1 VTDHPFSESL
11 VRKSER
17 AIQIARLSLE
27 NKDPDSAVNRSYYA
41 MFNISRAAL
50 LKAGVAEGELPRTH
64 RGISEAFRQHAVLT
78 GKIDAELASTLSRAE
93 SLRLMA
99 DYTATE
105 IDASA
110 ATKLVEQAEKYVR
123 TVEHVFDLQQSA
135 GLEIPGPRE
144 VQDDHSRDEEG
155 LATDSAS
162 TDSTGTV
169 DEMEEARRRGREEW
183 LKLQKQQLESG
194 APTLEQR
201 RAKAV
206 EDWLNLRRQ
215 QNRPIKEREKGHSA
229 PDLERGERTNDSA
242 KGSDDDFD
250 P

>member
-1 VTDHPFSESL
+1 MTDHSFSVSL
-11 VRKSER
+11 IRKSER
-17 AIQIARLSLE
+17 AIHIARLSLE
-27 NKDPDSAVNRSYYA
+27 NEDADSAVNRAYYA

-78 GKIDAELASTLSRAE
+78 GRIDPELASALSRAE

-105 IDASA
+105 IDANA
-110 ATKLVEQAEKYVR
+110 ATKLVEQAENYVR
-123 TVEHVFDLQQSA
+123 TVERVFDLQQSA
-135 GLEIPGPRE
+135 GFEPLSPAE
-144 VQDDHSRDEEG
+144 VRQDSESPSDQGSM
-155 LATDSAS
+155 
-162 TDSTGTV
+162 TGNIGKV

-183 LKLQKQQLESG
+183 QKLQKQKLESG

-206 EDWLNLRRQ
+206 ENWQNLRRQ
-215 QNRPIKEREKGHSA
+215 QNRPIKDREKGDRA
-229 PDLERGERTNDSA
+229 ADLERDERASDSA
-242 KGSDDDFD
+242 AKGRDDDLE

>member
-1 VTDHPFSESL
+1 MTDQSFSESL

-27 NKDPDSAVNRSYYA
+27 NEDPDSAVNRSYYA

-78 GKIDAELASTLSRAE
+78 GKIDPDLASALSRAE

-105 IDASA
+105 IDADA
-110 ATKLVEQAEKYVR
+110 ATRLVEQAENYLR
-123 TVEHVFDLQQSA
+123 TVKRVFDLQQSA
-135 GLEIPGPRE
+135 GLEAVPPHE
-144 VQDDHSRDEEG
+144 VEDNHSHAEQG
-155 LATDSAS
+155 SAT
-162 TDSTGTV
+162 GGV
-169 DEMEEARRRGREEW
+169 EDEMEEARRRGREEW
-183 LKLQKQQLESG
+183 LKLQKQKLESG

-201 RAKAV
+201 RKKGV

-215 QNRPIKEREKGHSA
+215 QNRPVKDNDLQRKGSGA
-229 PDLERGERTNDSA
+229 DLERGERANDST
-242 KGSDDDFD
+242 KGSDDDLD